1 MLYGI
6 QIFDLPHLLPSFDL
20 FHTWQEVHFSSR
32 TPLWVARWS
41 LSFQLWPQGAI
52 PASIFQVSPCLAF
65 SGHILVDFFQAM
77 KSGLPQQIHQL
88 WAFTGQQFTI
98 YLFCFLC
105 LVEAFAL
112 SEHRLTNEGHPEHL
126 NEERQD
132 RSTLFHLLQGWI
144 YLD

>member
-1 MLYGI
+1 MLNGI
-6 QIFDLPHLLPSFDL
+6 QIFNLPRLLPSFDL

-32 TPLWVARWS
+32 IPPWVARLS
-41 LSFQLWPQGAI
+41 LSFQLWPLDAI
-52 PASIFQVSPCLAF
+52 PASIFQVSPCWAF

-77 KSGLPQQIHQL
+77 KSDQPQQIHQL
-88 WAFTGQQFTI
+88 WAFTGQQLTI

-112 SEHRLTNEGHPEHL
+112 SVLQLTNEGHPEHL

-132 RSTLFHLLQGWI
+132 RSTLFHPPQGWI